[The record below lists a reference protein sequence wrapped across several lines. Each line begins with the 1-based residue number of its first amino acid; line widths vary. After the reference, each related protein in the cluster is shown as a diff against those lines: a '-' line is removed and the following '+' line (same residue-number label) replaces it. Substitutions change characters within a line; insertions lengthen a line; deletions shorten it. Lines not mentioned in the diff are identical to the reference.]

1 MLTARLAAFEI
12 RYQLRNPVFW
22 VSIAIFFLLGF
33 GLSASDNV
41 SFGSP
46 GVVNE
51 NSPFTVTLATAVFTT
66 FYLFVITAFVANAVV
81 RDDVT
86 GFGPM
91 IRATPVGRTS
101 FLGGRFLGGLAIA
114 ILGYIAV
121 PAGIA
126 LGAAMPWVDPET
138 VGPNTF
144 ATYAWPF
151 LVIAIPNL
159 ILSSALLFALATF
172 TRSML
177 ASYIGVVVLV
187 MGYLTVPLLLGNDP
201 SWQDPV
207 ARFEPLGTGAI
218 SEVSRYWTAA
228 DMNSKAIPLE
238 GNLLFNRVFVLA
250 LSALFFGVAWLRF
263 SMTERAPSRW
273 RLRRL
278 AKQAA
283 IADAAPASP
292 QVPLIKPAAIPGQDP
307 VPQREAYNPLAAA
320 RSFGTGHAFA
330 TFWARLK
337 AEVRMVTRS
346 PGFLVLL
353 PLAIGF
359 TMVNLALSETL
370 YGTPSYPLTANIIG
384 TVVGSMT
391 LFSIIIAVFYGG
403 ELVWR
408 ERDVKMAEII
418 DATPVPAWAMF
429 VPKILAIFTVLLA
442 MALAGMLTGVLYQLA
457 KGSGSLDLGLYLT
470 AYVLPQSIDLLM
482 IAILAVFFQVLSPNK
497 YVGWGLFLVW
507 FLVRIFMSNLGYTN
521 ILYSYSGTPSEP
533 LSDMNGAGGFW
544 VGAAIARFYWA
555 CFGVVML
562 VFAHWAWPR
571 GTVVAVVPRLKG
583 VARRAS
589 LASGGI
595 ALAAIAGMVGS
606 GLMIHH
612 NIKELNRFETSDEAE
627 ARTAE
632 FERKYLKY
640 ASLPRPVVT
649 DVEFAIDIDPAAK
662 RLKATGHY
670 LLRND
675 SGVPITELHIRQ
687 GDDTAKFTRLDI
699 AGAKL
704 ASFDERHSYRI
715 YRFAT
720 PLAPGATTRLDF
732 ASDIWRR
739 GFANSGAAT
748 DIVDNGTFVNNY
760 TFAPI
765 VGMDR
770 NGLLQDRTAR
780 RRQGLPAELRMA
792 KLEDTRAQVRNY
804 IGADWVNSKI
814 TLSTAADQTPI
825 APGNKISD
833 VVKDGRRIAVF
844 QSPAPI
850 LNFFSVQ
857 SARYAVAEQQEGPV
871 LLSVYYDPKHAWNVP
886 AMQKALKT
894 ALGYYQRNF
903 GPYQFGYARI
913 IEFPG
918 YQSFAQAFAGTMP
931 YSESIGF
938 AADVRDPETI
948 DYVSYVT
955 AHELG
960 HQYWAHQIVGADLQG
975 QTLLSETLAQ
985 YSALM
990 VMKQLYGEDKIR
1002 RFLKFELDRYLGGR
1016 KGDPLPEQPLYRVE
1030 NQQHIHYRKG
1040 SLVMYLLQHRI
1051 GEDAV
1056 NRALSRLV
1064 AKYRFKGA
1072 PYPRSLDLIAELR
1085 KEARTPE
1092 DQALITD
1099 LFEKITI
1106 YDLKAKAATSTKRA
1120 DGKWVTRI
1128 TVEAGKFYADG
1139 KGVETPARLAESIE
1153 VGAFTAR
1160 PGTGAFD
1167 RQAVLAMSRKPVKG
1181 GSQVV
1186 EIVTAKKPAFAGV
1199 DPYNFYIDRDAD
1211 DNVVAVN

>member
-1 MLTARLAAFEI
+1 MLTASLAAFEI

-22 VSIAIFFLLGF
+22 ASVAIFFLIGF
-33 GLSASDNV
+33 GVAASDNIGLGTP
-41 SFGSP
+41 GS
-46 GVVNE
+46 VHE
-51 NSPFTVTLATAVFTT
+51 NAPYAITVALTQLTL
-66 FYLFVITAFVANAVV
+66 FYLFVITSFVANAVV

-91 IRATPVGRTS
+91 IRATAVGRTS
-101 FLGGRFLGGLAIA
+101 FLAGRFIGGLVIA
-114 ILGYIAV
+114 ILGYIAI

-138 VGPNTF
+138 VG
-144 ATYAWPF
+144 AAGLGTYAWPF
-151 LVIAIPNL
+151 LVIAMPNL
-159 ILSSALLFALATF
+159 ILASALLFSLATV

-177 ASYIGVVVLV
+177 ASYIGVLVLV
-187 MGYLTVPLLLGNDP
+187 MGYLVILTVVSSDP
-201 SWQDPV
+201 ANLEIV
-207 ARFEPLGTGAI
+207 ALIEPLGIGAVA
-218 SEVSRYWTAA
+218 EVSRYWTGAEL
-228 DMNSKAIPLE
+228 NTRAIPLD
-238 GNLLFNRVFVLA
+238 GVLLTNRLLTLGWA
-250 LSALFFGVAWLRF
+250 ALFLAFAWVRF

-283 IADAAPASP
+283 RTGKATAVEPQALAGPA
-292 QVPLIKPAAIPGQDP
+292 
-307 VPQREAYNPLAAA
+307 R
-320 RSFGTGHAFA
+320 RSFGSGYALA
-330 TFWARLK
+330 SFWLRLR
-337 AEVRMVTRS
+337 AETALVLKS
-346 PGFLVLL
+346 PGLIVLL
-353 PLAIGF
+353 LLGLTLAVI
-359 TMVNLALSETL
+359 NLVFAQTA
-370 YGTPSYPLTANIIG
+370 YGTPSYPLTAGVIT
-384 TVVGSMT
+384 TVTGSMT
-391 LFSIIIAVFYGG
+391 LFTLIVAVFYGG

-408 ERDVKMAEII
+408 ERDVKIAEII
-418 DATPVPAWAMF
+418 DVTPAPAWTMF
-429 VPKILAIFTVLLA
+429 VPKILAIFAVLLT
-442 MALAGMLTGVLYQLA
+442 MALTAMLAGIVFQLI
-457 KGSGSLDLGLYLT
+457 KGAPSIDVGLYLG
-470 AYVLPQSIDLLM
+470 AYVLPLSIDMLLV
-482 IAILAVFFQVLSPNK
+482 AVLAVFLQILSPNK
-497 YVGWGLFLVW
+497 YVGWGLMLVW
-507 FLVRIFMSNLGYTN
+507 FLSRIFLSNLGYSN
-521 ILYSYSGTPSEP
+521 MLYLFGGGPGEP
-533 LSDMNGAGGFW
+533 LSDMNGTGGFW
-544 VGAAIARFYWA
+544 VGGMISRAYWG
-555 CFGVVML
+555 CFAVILL
-562 VFAHWAWPR
+562 VLAHWAWPR

-583 VARRAS
+583 VPQRAT

-595 ALAAIAGMVGS
+595 ALAALAGMVGT
-606 GLMIHH
+606 GLVINH
-612 NIKELNRFETSDEAE
+612 NIKELNRFETSDDAE
-627 ARTAE
+627 ARLAAL
-632 FERKYLKY
+632 ERKYLKY

-649 DVEFAIDIDPAAK
+649 DVEFAIDIDPSAK

-687 GDDTAKFTRLDI
+687 GDEGAKFTRLDI

-704 ASFDERHSYRI
+704 ASFDQTYLYRI

-720 PLAPGATTRLDF
+720 PLAPGASTRLDF
-732 ASDIWRR
+732 ATDIWRR
-739 GFANSGAAT
+739 GFANSAAAT

-760 TFAPI
+760 VFAPI
-765 VGMDR
+765 VGMDQR
-770 NGLLQDRTAR
+770 GLLQDRTAR

-792 KLEDTRAQVRNY
+792 KLEDTSAQVRNY

-814 TLSTAADQTPI
+814 TISTAADQTPI

-833 VVKDGRRIAVF
+833 VVKDGRRTAVF

-857 SARYAVAEQQEGPV
+857 SARYAVAEQQDGPV

-913 IEFPG
+913 VEFPG
-918 YQSFAQAFAGTMP
+918 YETFAQAFAGTMP

-960 HQYWAHQIVGADLQG
+960 HQYWAHQVIGADMQG

-990 VMKQLYGEDKIR
+990 VMKELYGEDKIR
-1002 RFLKFELDRYLGGR
+1002 RFLKFELDRYLEGR
-1016 KGDPLPEQPLYRVE
+1016 KADALDEQPLIRVE

-1040 SLVMYLLQHRI
+1040 SLVMYLLQHRL

-1056 NRALSRLV
+1056 NRALARLV

-1085 KEARTPE
+1085 KEAKTPE

-1099 LFEKITI
+1099 LFERITI
-1106 YDLKAKAATSTKRA
+1106 YDLKAKTATSTKRA

-1128 TVEAGKFYADG
+1128 TIEAGKFTADG
-1139 KGVETPARLAESIE
+1139 KGKETAAPLAERIE
-1153 VGAFTAR
+1153 VGLFTAR
-1160 PGTGAFD
+1160 PGTGAF
-1167 RQAVLAMSRKPVKG
+1167 AKANVLAMARYPVRG
-1181 GSQVV
+1181 GAQVV
-1186 EIVTAKKPAFAGV
+1186 EVVSAAKPSFAGI
-1199 DPYNFYIDRDAD
+1199 DPYNLYIDRNSD
-1211 DNVVAVN
+1211 DNLVDVN

>member
-22 VSIAIFFLLGF
+22 VSAAIFLLIGF
-33 GLSASDNV
+33 GISASDNV

-46 GVVNE
+46 GAVNE
-51 NSPFTVTLATAVFTT
+51 NSPFTVSIATALLTI

-91 IRATPVGRTS
+91 IRATPVGRTN
-101 FLGGRFLGGLAIA
+101 FLAGRFLGGLGIA
-114 ILGYIAV
+114 ILGYLAV
-121 PAGIA
+121 PTGIA

-138 VGPNTF
+138 VGPNSLGL
-144 ATYAWPF
+144 YLWPF

-159 ILSSALLFALATF
+159 ILASALLFALATM

-187 MGYLTVPLLLGNDP
+187 MAYLSVPLLLGEDP
-201 SWQDPV
+201 SWQDAV
-207 ARFEPLGTGAI
+207 ARFEPFGTGAVGEI
-218 SEVSRYWTAA
+218 SRYWTAA
-228 DMNSKAIPLE
+228 DMNTRALPLE
-238 GNLLFNRVFVLA
+238 GNLLFNRIFVLGLA
-250 LSALFFGVAWLRF
+250 ALFLGLAWARF

-273 RLRRL
+273 RQRKL

-283 IADAAPASP
+283 
-292 QVPLIKPAAIPGQDP
+292 
-307 VPQREAYNPLAAA
+307 REAKVGSLAPKTLTAPVA
-320 RSFGTGHAFA
+320 RSFGMGHALA
-330 TFWARLK
+330 TFWLRLRI
-337 AEVRMVTRS
+337 EVRMVTKS

-353 PLAIGF
+353 PLGIGF
-359 TMVNLALSETL
+359 VLINLALSDTT
-370 YGTPSYPLTANIIG
+370 YGTPTYPLTANIISIVTG
-384 TVVGSMT
+384 AMT

-408 ERDVKMAEII
+408 ERDVKIAEIV

-442 MALAGMLTGVLYQLA
+442 MSLAGMVTGVLYQLA
-457 KGSGSLDLGLYLT
+457 KGTGSVDVGLYLT
-470 AYVLPQSIDLLM
+470 AFVIPQSIDLLM

-507 FLVRIFMSNLGYTN
+507 FVSRIFMSNLGYIN
-521 ILYSYSGTPSEP
+521 ILYSYNGTPAEP

-544 VGAAIARFYWA
+544 VGAAIARVYWA
-555 CFGVVML
+555 CFAVVLL

-571 GTVVAVVPRLKG
+571 GTVVAVVPRLKS
-583 VARRAS
+583 VAKRAT
-589 LASGGI
+589 LASGGL
-595 ALAAIAGMVGS
+595 ALAAIAGMVATGTV
-606 GLMIHH
+606 IYH
-612 NIKELNRFETSDEAE
+612 NIKVLNTYETADEAE
-627 ARTAE
+627 ARLADY
-632 FERKYLKY
+632 ERKYLKF
-640 ASLPRPVVT
+640 ADLPRPVVT

-670 LLRND
+670 LMRND
-675 SGVPITELHIRQ
+675 SGVPIKELHVWQ
-687 GDDTAKFTRLDI
+687 GDEGAKFTRLDI

-704 ASFDERHSYRI
+704 ASFDETHLYRI
-715 YRFAT
+715 FRFAT

-732 ASDIWRR
+732 AADVWRR
-739 GFANSGAAT
+739 GFANRAAAT
-748 DIVDNGTFVNNY
+748 DIVDNGTFVNNF

-770 NGLLQDRTAR
+770 RGLLQDRTAR
-780 RRQGLPAELRMA
+780 RRQGLPAEQRMA
-792 KLEDTRAQVRNY
+792 KLEDTAAQRRNY

-814 TLSTAADQTPI
+814 TLSTAADQVPI

-850 LNFFSVQ
+850 LNFFAVQ
-857 SARYAVAEQQEGPV
+857 SARYAVAEQQDGPV
-871 LLSVYYDPKHAWNVP
+871 KLSVYYDPKHAWNVP

-894 ALGYYQRNF
+894 ALAYYQRNF

-913 IEFPG
+913 VEFPG

-960 HQYWAHQIVGADLQG
+960 HQYWAHQVVGADMQG
-975 QTLLSETLAQ
+975 STLLSETLAQ

-990 VMKQLYGEDKIR
+990 VMKELYGEDKIR
-1002 RFLKFELDRYLGGR
+1002 RFLKFELDSYLGGR
-1016 KGDPLPEQPLYRVE
+1016 KGDPLPEQPLARVE

-1040 SLVMYLLQHRI
+1040 SLVMYLLQHRL

-1056 NRALSRLV
+1056 NRALSRFV
-1064 AKYRFKGA
+1064 ATWRFKGA

-1085 KEARTPE
+1085 KEAKTPE

-1106 YDLKAKAATSTKRA
+1106 YDLKAKAATATKRA

-1139 KGVETPARLAESIE
+1139 KGVETPAKLAESIE

-1167 RQAVLAMSRKPVKG
+1167 RQAVLAMQRMPVKG
-1181 GSQVV
+1181 GSQVI

-1199 DPYNFYIDRDAD
+1199 DPYNFYIDRDSD
-1211 DNVVAVN
+1211 DNVVEVS